1 MKKILSVFLAVF
13 LMMGST
19 VSAMEI
25 AGSDILSLP
34 DGWTVTAQPE
44 GSAEVSMTDGN
55 LSLTFDTTAQAD
67 RGRSEV
73 MTSAYDLSGG
83 KILLSFLTNFS
94 ENSDK
99 VTKSISV
106 MDDDIWNS
114 VELLRLNQGMLT
126 AFSNADAK
134 ASCTAGKHRITIFVD
149 PTGED
154 VRGAAWLD
162 RSCIYQGSLSSWK
175 TSIDRSGLKLYVRN
189 SASSAVSEAASWNIS
204 NLVFQNVTGSYAFS
218 SLPQDGQ
225 QMITPENLS
234 AISLSFG
241 TRLYDGMYDDSN
253 YTLAC
258 NGETIPFALKETR
271 NGVDIIPSD
280 GFLNLSDYRLT
291 VTSIK
296 DLLGNELESQKTV
309 SFRTAYEGYM
319 APTVTLDPAVDAL
332 TVYTGQKT
340 TLTYTASESTT
351 SVEIYINGKLSATL
365 SGAPYQYVYTPQTAG
380 TAEIMA
386 VAKDSFG
393 GSGYSKKLSVTVLEN
408 DLPTLSISGITDGAA
423 YDAASLPKVTVS
435 AADANGI
442 EKLQMAFDGNVVQ
455 EINASEGIFD
465 LSGISGGTRKIT
477 ITAYDI
483 YGLSVSQSYTVN
495 IESAQ
500 YRTTYQ
506 NDFSDY
512 AGENTLPREMQGGP
526 QRGYLDAKTIDKA
539 HGKSL
544 IIGMD
549 VADTNYT
556 EANTAYVGIP
566 AGGTTGGITL
576 DMDIYLDTVPQDR
589 YRFSLKQSGGT
600 ETDFLYITRDKIQF
614 LPGHAVVGQSIDY
627 ETKRWYHLTLKADVA
642 SHTFRLSLDGT
653 VMVENG
659 SITGSMSALDFIR
672 VFGPSDDTLKSFIAV
687 DNVEVKKIY
696 ELPQLSFDAENLPG
710 SNVLQ
715 FQTSQPLYTPSVTLD
730 HVKLYDA
737 FGEVKITAVDLKAQ
751 TAYITC
757 SSPLRGN
764 MDYRVVLSPEIRFSD
779 GPAIGV
785 ATEGIFRTACA
796 ALDVKD
802 ARFDKDRLTLRMVNT
817 TGVAKHIY
825 VICQVMEGGNVK
837 RLSVD
842 QLDVASQ
849 SIAKDYAVSLP
860 ATAGDEFIMAYVWD
874 SLSAPTAVTP
884 FVFRSK

>member
-44 GSAEVSMTDGN
+44 GSAEVSMTDGS

-67 RGRSEV
+67 RGRAEV

-83 KILLSFLTNFS
+83 KILLSFLTDFS
-94 ENSDK
+94 ENGDK

-114 VELLRLNQGMLT
+114 VELFRINQGMLT

-134 ASCTAGKHRITIFVD
+134 VSCTAGKHRITIFVD
-149 PTGED
+149 PTGEETS
-154 VRGAAWLD
+154 GAAWLD
-162 RSCIYQGSLSSWK
+162 SSCIYQGSLSSWK
-175 TSIDRSGLKLYVRN
+175 NSIDRSGLKLYVRN
-189 SASSAVSEAASWNIS
+189 SASAAVSEAASWNIS
-204 NLVFQNVTGSYAFS
+204 DLVFQNVTGSYAFS
-218 SLPQDGQ
+218 SMPQDGQ
-225 QMITPENLS
+225 QMIVPENLT

-241 TRLYDGMYDDSN
+241 TRLYDGMYDDAN
-253 YTLAC
+253 YTLTC
-258 NGETIPFALKETR
+258 NGETIPFTLKETQ
-271 NGVDIIPSD
+271 NGVDVIPAD
-280 GFLNLSDYRLT
+280 GFSKLSDYRLT
-291 VTSIK
+291 IASIK

-309 SFRTAYEGYM
+309 SFRTAYEGYT
-319 APTVTLDPAVDAL
+319 APTVALDPAMDAL
-332 TVYTGQKT
+332 TVYAGQKT

-351 SVEIYINGKLSATL
+351 SVEIYIDGKLSATL
-365 SGAPYQYVYTPQTAG
+365 GSAPYQYVYTPQTAG

-393 GSGYSKKLSVTVLEN
+393 GSGYSEKLPVTILEN
-408 DLPTLSISGITDGAA
+408 DVPTLTVSGITDGAT
-423 YDAASLPKVTVS
+423 YDAAALPKITVS

-442 EKLQMAFDGNVVQ
+442 EKLQMAFDGNVVR
-455 EINASEGIFD
+455 EINASEGTFD
-465 LSGISGGTRKIT
+465 LSGISGGTRTVT
-477 ITAYDI
+477 ITAFDI
-483 YGLSVSQSYTVN
+483 YGLSVSQSFTVK

-500 YRTTYQ
+500 YRITYQ

-526 QRGYLDAKTIDKA
+526 QRGYLDAKTIDEA

-549 VADTNYT
+549 VADTSYT

-566 AGGTTGGITL
+566 AGGATGGIVL
-576 DMDIYLDTVPQDR
+576 DMDIYLDAVPQDR

-600 ETDFLYITRDKIQF
+600 ETDFLYITRDKLQF
-614 LPGHAVVGQSIDY
+614 LSAHAVVGQSMDY
-627 ETKRWYHLTLKADVA
+627 ETKHWYHLTVKADVA

-659 SITGSMSALDFIR
+659 SITGSMTALDFIR

-687 DNVEVKKIY
+687 DNVEVKRIY
-696 ELPQLSFDAENLPG
+696 ELPQISFDAENLPG
-710 SNVLQ
+710 SNTLQ
-715 FQTSQPLYTPSVTLD
+715 LQISQLLHAPSFTLD
-730 HVKLYDA
+730 RVKLYDA

-757 SSPLRGN
+757 ASPLRSN

-785 ATEGIFRTACA
+785 ATEGAFRTVCA

-802 ARFDKDRLTLRMVNT
+802 ARFDEDQLTLRMVNT
-817 TGVAKHIY
+817 TGAAKSVY
-825 VICQVMEGGNVK
+825 VICQVMENENVK
-837 RLSVD
+837 RISVSE
-842 QLDVASQ
+842 VKAESQ
-849 SIAKDYAVSLP
+849 SAAKDYTVSLP
-860 ATAGDEFIMAYVWD
+860 ATVGDEYIVAYVWD
-874 SLSAPTAVTP
+874 SLSSPAAVTP
-884 FVFRSK
+884 FAFRSK

>member
-44 GSAEVSMTDGN
+44 GSAEVSMTDGS
-55 LSLTFDTTAQAD
+55 LSLAFDTTAQAD
-67 RGRSEV
+67 RGRAEV

-83 KILLSFLTNFS
+83 KILLSFLTDFS
-94 ENSDK
+94 ENGDK

-114 VELLRLNQGMLT
+114 VELFRINQGMLT

-134 ASCTAGKHRITIFVD
+134 VSCAAGKHRITIFVD
-149 PTGED
+149 PTGEEAS
-154 VRGAAWLD
+154 GAAWLD
-162 RSCIYQGSLSSWK
+162 RTCIYQGSLGSWK
-175 TSIDRSGLKLYVRN
+175 NSIDRSGLKLYIRN
-189 SASSAVSEAASWNIS
+189 SASAAVSEAASWNIS
-204 NLVFQNVTGSYAFS
+204 DLVFQNVTGSYAFS

-225 QMITPENLS
+225 QMIAPETLT

-253 YTLAC
+253 YTLTC
-258 NGETIPFALKETR
+258 NGETIPFTLKETQ
-271 NGVDIIPSD
+271 NGVDVIPAD
-280 GFLNLSDYRLT
+280 GFFKLSDYRLT
-291 VTSIK
+291 VASVK

-309 SFRTAYEGYM
+309 SFRTAYEGYT
-319 APTVTLDPAVDAL
+319 APTVALDPAMDAL
-332 TVYTGQKT
+332 TVYAGQKT

-351 SVEIYINGKLSATL
+351 SVETYVDGKLSATL
-365 SGAPYQYVYTPQTAG
+365 GGAPYQYVYTPQTAG
-380 TAEIMA
+380 KAEIMA
-386 VAKDSFG
+386 VAKDSLG
-393 GSGYSKKLSVTVLEN
+393 GSGYSEKLAVTILEN
-408 DLPTLSISGITDGAA
+408 DVPSLSVSGITDGAT

-442 EKLQMAFDGNVVQ
+442 EKLQLAFDGNVVQ
-455 EINASEGIFD
+455 EIHGAEGVFD
-465 LSGISGGTRKIT
+465 LSGISGGTRT
-477 ITAYDI
+477 VTVTAFDI
-483 YGLSVSQSYTVN
+483 YGLSVSQSFTVN

-500 YRTTYQ
+500 YRVTYQ

-512 AGENTLPREMQGGP
+512 TGSNTLPREMQGGP
-526 QRGYLDAKTIDKA
+526 QRGYLDVKTIDEA

-566 AGGTTGGITL
+566 AGAAVGGITL
-576 DMDIYLDTVPQDR
+576 DMDIYLDSVPQDR
-589 YRFSLKQSGGT
+589 YRFSLKQTGGA
-600 ETDFLYITRDKIQF
+600 ETNILYITNNQFQF
-614 LPGHAVVGQSIDY
+614 LSSQGVVGQSLAY
-627 ETKRWYHLTLKADVA
+627 ETKRWYHLTVRANVA
-642 SHTFRLSLDGT
+642 NHTFRLSLDGT

-659 SITGSMSALDFIR
+659 VITGSMSALDFIR

-687 DNVEVKKIY
+687 DNVEVKRLY
-696 ELPQLSFDAENLPG
+696 ELPQLSFGAENLPG
-710 SNVLQ
+710 SSVLQ
-715 FQTSQPLYTPSVTLD
+715 FQTSQALYAPSVTLD
-730 HVKLYDA
+730 RVKLYDA

-757 SSPLRGN
+757 ASPLRGN

-779 GPAIGV
+779 GPSIGV
-785 ATEGIFRTACA
+785 AVEGAFRTACA

-802 ARFDKDRLTLRMVNT
+802 ARFDGGQLTLRMVNT
-817 TGVAKHIY
+817 TGAAKRVY
-825 VICQVMEGGNVK
+825 VICQVMEGSSVK
-837 RLSVD
+837 RLSVN

-849 SIAKDYAVSLP
+849 SAAKDYAVSLP
-860 ATAGDEFIMAYVWD
+860 AAAGDEYIMAYVWD

-884 FVFRSK
+884 FAFCSK